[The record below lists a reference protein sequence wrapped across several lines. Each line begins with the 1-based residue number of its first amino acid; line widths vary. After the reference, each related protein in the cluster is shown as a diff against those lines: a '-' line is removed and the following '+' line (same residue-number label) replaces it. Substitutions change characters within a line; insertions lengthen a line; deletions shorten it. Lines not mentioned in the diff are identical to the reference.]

1 MIKIDFDERDLR
13 ALRVF
18 CSVAQAGG
26 FASAEKLLLMSK
38 ASISRHI
45 REVEQRLG
53 VRLCERGPAGFKLT
67 PEGEVALDLASSAI
81 RSLERIRAEID
92 AVHGVLSGRLSIGIG
107 EHTISHAACRFP
119 EALALMQKRAPD
131 VRPELT
137 VMTFPE
143 LNDALREHR
152 VDIAIR
158 GKYLDDPDFQY
169 LELFPE
175 THRVYVLRQVPKP
188 VSDALPLVYRPHPYV
203 QKALASGRYR
213 RGPEAI
219 GIEAIGVLVA
229 TGAYQGLLP
238 AHYGEGLEARYGLRI
253 QEDGPSFSHPICA
266 VTNLRRPV
274 MRRTEVFLDILKQLH
289 PPRPTEHGAFMPLRD
304 KQTTTYSL

>member
-45 REVEQRLG
+45 REVEHRLG

-67 PEGEVALDLASSAI
+67 PEGEVALKLGSSAL

-92 AVHGVLSGRLSIGIG
+92 AVHGVLSGCLSIGIG
-107 EHTISHAACRFP
+107 EHTISHAACKFP
-119 EALALMQKRAPD
+119 EALALLRERAPN
-131 VRPELT
+131 VRPEIT
-137 VMTFPE
+137 VMTFPG

-158 GKYLDDPDFQY
+158 GKYLEDPEFQY
-169 LELFPE
+169 LELFSE
-175 THRVYVLRQVPKP
+175 THRVYVSKLAKKP
-188 VSDALPLVYRPHPYV
+188 VCDSLPLIYRPHPYV
-203 QKALASGRYR
+203 QKALASGKYS
-213 RGPEAI
+213 RGPDAS

-229 TGAYQGLLP
+229 TGYYQGLLP
-238 AHYGEGLEARYGLRI
+238 THYGEALEKRYGLRV
-253 QEDGPSFSHPICA
+253 QGHSPSFSHPICA
-266 VTNLRRPV
+266 VTNSARPFTSRAELFLR
-274 MRRTEVFLDILKQLH
+274 ILKELH
-289 PPRPTEHGAFMPLRD
+289 P
-304 KQTTTYSL
+304 